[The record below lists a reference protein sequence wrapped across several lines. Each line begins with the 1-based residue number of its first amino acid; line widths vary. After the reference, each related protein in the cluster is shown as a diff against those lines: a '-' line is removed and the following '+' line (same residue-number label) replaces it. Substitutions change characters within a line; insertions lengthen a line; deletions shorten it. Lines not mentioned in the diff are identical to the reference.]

1 MVPLLVAWALWLLEP
16 QVAQASSQR
25 RVEHLVGG
33 RGHKEGDDAGLLS
46 KELRH
51 RRPDE
56 GGDDGRREN
65 ASDGVRHDR
74 LIERGSRCWDTLKL
88 VRHS

>member
-1 MVPLLVAWALWLLEP
+1 MVPLLVASAPWLSEP

-33 RGHKEGDDAGLLS
+33 CGHKEGDDAGLLS
-46 KELRH
+46 KQLGH
-51 RRPDE
+51 GCPDE
-56 GGDDGRREN
+56 RGDDGRREN
-65 ASDGVRHDR
+65 PSDGVRHDG
-74 LIERGSRCWDTLKL
+74 LIEGGSRCWGTLRL